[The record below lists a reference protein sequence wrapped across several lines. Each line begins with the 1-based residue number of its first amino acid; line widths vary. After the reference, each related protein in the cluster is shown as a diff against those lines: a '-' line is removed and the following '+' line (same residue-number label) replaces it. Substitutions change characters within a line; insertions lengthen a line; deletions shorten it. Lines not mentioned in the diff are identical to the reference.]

1 MLTTTE
7 EVQMSNI
14 DINTV
19 LTAAAGM
26 IGALGG
32 FEFIKWLF
40 NRKSNERIAAAQ
52 AFEAEYKS
60 LTIGYKRQEEEI
72 QQNKKEI
79 AELNQKVDALY
90 EKVHKL
96 ENDKLQ
102 LIQENNNL
110 KLQLKE
116 AEKKVCLQPDDRCL
130 KRLNP
135 NDHCRLRK
143 ILRGEYQKDHPDA
156 ILSDEDMM
164 QQDNNSNNDNEK
176 EE

>member
-1 MLTTTE
+1 ME

-14 DINTV
+14 DISTV
-19 LTAAAGM
+19 LTAVAGM

-60 LTIGYKRQEEEI
+60 LTVGYKRQEEEI

-79 AELNQKVDALY
+79 AELNQRVETLF

-96 ENDKLQ
+96 ESDKLQ
-102 LIQENNNL
+102 LIQENNTL

-116 AEKKVCLQPDDRCL
+116 AEKHVCYQPDDRCI

-135 NDHCRLRK
+135 NDNCVFRNV
-143 ILRGEYQKDHPDA
+143 LRGGYLQDHPDA
-156 ILSDEDMM
+156 ILTDEDMM
-164 QQDNNSNNDNEK
+164 KPDENSNNQNK